1 MNYIIG
7 RKLKILLAFPGVICY
22 NKHVKKI
29 EKKLNIYPV
38 IGTPI
43 DHKECAR
50 DKLGD
55 RTVTCRKGKVL
66 KLA

>member
-1 MNYIIG
+1 M
-7 RKLKILLAFPGVICY
+7 LAFLGAVCY

-29 EKKLNIYPV
+29 EKKLNINPV

-55 RTVTCRKGKVL
+55 RTATCRKGKVL

>member
-1 MNYIIG
+1 MKN
-7 RKLKILLAFPGVICY
+7 LLAFQHAICY

-29 EKKLNIYPV
+29 EKKLNINPV

-55 RTVTCRKGKVL
+55 RTATCRQGKVL

>member
-1 MNYIIG
+1 MRYVIINMSE
-7 RKLKILLAFPGVICY
+7 RLK
-22 NKHVKKI
+22 KKP
-29 EKKLNIYPV
+29 NIDPV

-55 RTVTCRKGKVL
+55 RTATCRKGKVL